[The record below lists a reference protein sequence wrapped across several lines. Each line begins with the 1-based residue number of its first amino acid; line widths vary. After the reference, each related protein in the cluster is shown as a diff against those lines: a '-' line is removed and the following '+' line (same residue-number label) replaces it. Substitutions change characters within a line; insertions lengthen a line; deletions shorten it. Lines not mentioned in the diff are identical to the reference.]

1 MNGGNIDKEK
11 LKKWVTRRE
20 VLAVSLVLFLFF
32 GFYSIKLM
40 GASSV
45 VTIQQTVGK
54 YTQEGELI
62 HVALL
67 KNNTLYGEKLRRE
80 EYPIPLV
87 ESFVITY
94 SYRFTPMTSIKGTYL
109 TQGIVQYT
117 VNKGSEE
124 VILWE
129 EKLFEKSGELKDG
142 KFTVQYELNL
152 TKLGNRTNQ
161 IIEQLGLKRL
171 NRKIMFITRV
181 NLKGSVYGREITES
195 FEHSSSLVRDSG
207 AGLYYFTNEKESM
220 QKAVM
225 EKGTKRTVVRI
236 AGLPF
241 YADTAKKVALILA
254 LLFLTPLIGGVY
266 TIRAQ
271 RPKNEFKD
279 LRAYITEGA
288 PIHVEKKVILATKD
302 DLKKTFDLLDKP
314 ILHYKEGEED
324 VYTIIDGN
332 IAYEYRHKNNKNN

>member
-1 MNGGNIDKEK
+1 MSGSIDK
-11 LKKWVTRRE
+11 LKKLVTRRE

-40 GASSV
+40 GVNSV
-45 VTIQQTVGK
+45 VTTQQKVGK

-67 KNNTLYGEKLRRE
+67 NNNTLYGETIRRE

-87 ESFVITY
+87 KSFILTY
-94 SYRFTPMTSIKGTYL
+94 DYHFTPMTSIKGTYV

-142 KFTVQYELNL
+142 KFAVQYELNL
-152 TKLGNRTNQ
+152 TKLANRTNE
-161 IIEQLGLKRL
+161 IIEQLGLKRM
-171 NRKIMFITRV
+171 NQKITFVTRV
-181 NLKGSVYGREITES
+181 DVEGNVYGREVTES
-195 FEHSSSLVRDSG
+195 FEHSSSLVKDSSS
-207 AGLYYFTNEKESM
+207 GLYYFTNENGST
-220 QKAVM
+220 QKTVV
-225 EKGTKRTVVRI
+225 EKGAKKTVVSI

-241 YADTAKKVALILA
+241 YADTAKKVAPILA
-254 LLFLTPLIGGVY
+254 LLFLTPIIGGVY
-266 TIRAQ
+266 TIKSQ

-279 LRAYITEGA
+279 LASYITEGA
-288 PIHVEKKVILATKD
+288 PVEVEKRVILATKD

-314 ILHYKEGEED
+314 ILHYTE
-324 VYTIIDGN
+324 
-332 IAYEYRHKNNKNN
+332 

>member
-1 MNGGNIDKEK
+1 MSGNIDKEK

-40 GASSV
+40 GVSSV
-45 VTIQQTVGK
+45 VATQQIVGK

-67 KNNTLYGEKLRRE
+67 KNNTLYGETLRRE

-94 SYRFTPMTSIKGTYL
+94 SYRFTPMTSIKGSYV

-124 VILWE
+124 VVLWE
-129 EKLFEKSGELKDG
+129 EKLFEKSGKLKEG
-142 KFTVQYELNL
+142 KFSVQYELNL
-152 TKLGNRTNQ
+152 TKLANRTSE

-171 NRKIMFITRV
+171 NRKITFITRV
-181 NLKGSVYGREITES
+181 NVEGNVYGREITES
-195 FEHSSSLVRDSG
+195 FEHSSSLVKDSSS
-207 AGLYYFTNEKESM
+207 GLYYFTNEKEST
-220 QKAVM
+220 QKTIV
-225 EKGTKRTVVRI
+225 EKGAKKTVVRI

-241 YADTAKKVALILA
+241 YADTAKKVAPILA
-254 LLFLTPLIGGVY
+254 LLFLTPLLGGVY

-279 LRAYITEGA
+279 LKAYITEGA
-288 PIHVEKKVILATKD
+288 PIHVEKRVILATKE

-314 ILHYKEGEED
+314 ILHYKDGEED

-332 IAYEYRHKNNKNN
+332 IAYEYRHKNSENS

>member
-1 MNGGNIDKEK
+1 MDRDNIKEK
-11 LKKWVTRRE
+11 LKDMVTRRE

-40 GASSV
+40 GVSSV
-45 VTIQQTVGK
+45 VTTQQTVGK

-67 KNNTLYGEKLRRE
+67 KNNTLYGERLSRE

-87 ESFVITY
+87 ESFVVTY
-94 SYRFTPMTSIKGTYL
+94 SYRFTPMTSIRGTYN

-117 VNKGSEE
+117 VNRGSEE
-124 VILWE
+124 VVLWE

-142 KFTVQYELNL
+142 KFAVQYELNL
-152 TKLGNRTNQ
+152 TKLANRTSE
-161 IIEQLGLKRL
+161 IVEQLGLKRL
-171 NRKIMFITRV
+171 NRKITFVTRV
-181 NLKGSVYGREITES
+181 NVEGNVYGRKITES
-195 FEHSSSLVRDSG
+195 FEHSSSLVRDSS

-220 QKAVM
+220 QKTVI
-225 EKGTKRTVVRI
+225 EKGAKKTVVRI
-236 AGLPF
+236 IGLPF
-241 YADTAKKVALILA
+241 YADTAKKVAPILA
-254 LLFLTPLIGGVY
+254 LLFLTPLLGGVY

-279 LRAYITEGA
+279 LSPYITEGA
-288 PIHVEKKVILATKD
+288 PIHVEKRAILATKE

-314 ILHYKEGEED
+314 ILHYKDGEED

-332 IAYEYRHKNNKNN
+332 IAYEYRKRENN

>member
-1 MNGGNIDKEK
+1 MDRDNIKEK
-11 LKKWVTRRE
+11 LKKLVTRRE

-40 GASSV
+40 GVSSV
-45 VTIQQTVGK
+45 VTTQQTLGK
-54 YTQEGELI
+54 YTQKGELV

-67 KNNTLYGEKLRRE
+67 KNNTLYGERLSRE

-87 ESFVITY
+87 ESFVVTY
-94 SYRFTPMTSIKGTYL
+94 SYRFTPMTSIRGTYN

-117 VNKGSEE
+117 VNKGSE
-124 VILWE
+124 VVVLWE

-142 KFTVQYELNL
+142 KFAVQYELNL
-152 TKLGNRTNQ
+152 TKLANRTNE
-161 IIEQLGLKRL
+161 IMEQLGLKRL
-171 NRKIMFITRV
+171 NRNIMFVTRV
-181 NLKGSVYGREITES
+181 NVKGSVYGREITES
-195 FEHSSSLVRDSG
+195 FEHSSYLVKDSS

-220 QKAVM
+220 QKTVV
-225 EKGTKRTVVRI
+225 EKGAKKTVVTI

-241 YADTAKKVALILA
+241 YADTAKKVAPILA
-254 LLFLTPLIGGVY
+254 LLFLTPLLGGVY

-279 LRAYITEGA
+279 LSPYITEGA
-288 PIHVEKKVILATKD
+288 PIHVEKRVILATKE
-302 DLKKTFDLLDKP
+302 DLKKAFDLLDKP
-314 ILHYKEGEED
+314 ILHYKDGEED

-332 IAYEYRHKNNKNN
+332 IAYEYRKRENN